1 MSKFFTLIELI
12 VVIVVLGLLAAIV
25 TPNISSWQREAET
38 TAVVSNLK
46 NLQTSV
52 DLYTLKNDGK
62 LPTEEQPTEFIPQP
76 IVMEEIYPEQL
87 RSLPKTKGILYWVDV
102 WGNVWSSS
110 IDAPTIESTEGHKLT
125 WKKVEGASKYRVY
138 QVSGYI
144 GTENLIS
151 GKASKT
157 SLKFVTE
164 VSELQTDKVK
174 EGQAYVVSA
183 VDKNGFESAPSGA
196 GYTGYSNKD
205 SYVENETPSER
216 EEVVQ
221 EVNIQGNWIPDNP
234 NPIGIEAVDN
244 DEQTYTTLYS
254 GSSYVTWTP
263 DLSGYVIEVVATGG
277 NKSGPGYDYNGQL
290 KLEVLNANNGV
301 ISTMYITSPA
311 NSPIKTSFIM
321 PPNAKQIK
329 FTVPTSKDYGFLP
342 ARVYS
347 IKDASD
353 KTPPPSVFNLSYSAT
368 DTGITLNWKN
378 PSVNDLSRIE
388 VFKDNVLLT
397 KTTEQTFVDKPLYS
411 NSEHT
416 YKFIAYDNTGNK
428 SSEKTITAKTL
439 KRDTGVDWKG
449 LDAIVFDKDTS
460 TFKRVNNTLASSG
473 RDIITW
479 DGDLKGK
486 KIRITSTGTY
496 IKTANSIASASLS
509 YRLLDANN
517 KVLSTVSFSGSTVS
531 TKEMTVPENAVKLK
545 IEGMFYSGQWLEADI
560 YEIAEV
566 ME

>member
-1 MSKFFTLIELI
+1 MSKFFTLIELV

-52 DLYTLKNDGK
+52 DMYTLKNDGK

-76 IVMEEIYPEQL
+76 IVMDKIYPEQL
-87 RSLPKTKGILYWVDV
+87 RSLPETKGILYWVDV

-110 IDAPTIESTEGHKLT
+110 IDAPTIESTEGKKLT

-138 QVSGYI
+138 QVSGYT

-196 GYTGYSNKD
+196 GYTGYESKD
-205 SYVENETPSER
+205 SYVENPNPPER
-216 EEVVQ
+216 EEVVK
-221 EVNIQGNWIPDNP
+221 EINIQGNWIPDNP
-234 NPIGIEAVDN
+234 VPIGIEAVDN
-244 DEQTYTTLYS
+244 DEQTYTTLYA

-263 DLSGYVIEVVATGG
+263 DLSGYVIEVIATGG
-277 NKSGPGYDYNGQL
+277 NKSGPGYNVSGQL
-290 KLEVLNANNGV
+290 KLEVLNSSNGV
-301 ISTMYITSPA
+301 LSTMYISTAA
-311 NSPIKTSFIM
+311 NVPKKVSFIM
-321 PPNAKQIK
+321 PPNAKQIR

-342 ARVYS
+342 VRVYS

-353 KTPPPSVFNLSYSAT
+353 KTPPPSVFNLSYIAT
-368 DTGITLNWKN
+368 DTNIKLNWNN
-378 PSVNDLSRIE
+378 PSVTDLNRVE
-388 VFKDNVLLT
+388 VFRDNVLIA
-397 KTTEQTFVDKPLYS
+397 QTIENTLVDKPLYS
-411 NSEHT
+411 NAEHT
-416 YKFIAYDNTGNK
+416 YRFVAYDNTGNK
-428 SSEKTITAKTL
+428 SSEKTIVAKTL
-439 KRDTGVDWKG
+439 ERETGVNWKG
-449 LDAIVFDKDTS
+449 LDAIVFDKDAT
-460 TFKRVNNTLASSG
+460 TYKRVNNSLPNSG
-473 RDIITW
+473 KDSITW
-479 DGDLKGK
+479 DGDLNGK
-486 KIRITSTGTY
+486 KVRITSTGTY
-496 IKTANSIASASLS
+496 ASGSTSALY
-509 YRLLDANN
+509 YRWLDSNN
-517 KVLSTVSFSGSTVS
+517 KVLSSVSFTGSTIA
-531 TKEMTVPENAVKLK
+531 TKEVSVPENATKLK
-545 IEGMFYSGQWLEADI
+545 IEGYFYSGQWLEADI
-560 YEIAEV
+560 YEITEV